1 MKRYGQTTRGVQTGD
16 YTYSIVPNM
25 QEDALGNWVSYSDHE
40 AALKEAVAKEREAC
54 AKVAEEMAN
63 ATDAACN
70 EIAEAIRARGTT
82 TPNAR
87 LTGPKRPP
95 QE

>member
-40 AALKEAVAKEREAC
+40 AALKAAVAAEREAI
-54 AKVAEEMAN
+54 AQMISHYQVPVGNSSAGEMACEWTMDALSYIV
-63 ATDAACN
+63 AT
-70 EIAEAIRARGTT
+70 IRARG
-82 TPNAR
+82 AA
-87 LTGPKRPP
+87 
-95 QE
+95 